1 MRLARLQRESRTT
14 MQKSYGLHGKN
25 ASQLI
30 EYFES
35 TFLLQDPNLPGLN
48 EIRNRS
54 DQLGLRPIHVAASDG
69 LHLEILTRSMGAR
82 KIVEIGTL
90 AGYSGSCLLKGAG
103 PQAKLWTF
111 EYHPHHADAA
121 WESFKKQGVAQQ
133 VDIRVGAALD
143 HLPTIESEGPF
154 DLVFIDADKVNYP
167 KYFDWAV
174 QNLRVGGSILADNT
188 FAWGM
193 ITDTSFDSQED
204 EEAVLALRKYNEK
217 AATDL
222 RVRSTLLPTGEG
234 LTLSVKVR

>member
-1 MRLARLQRESRTT
+1 

-25 ASQLI
+25 APLLI
-30 EYFES
+30 EYFEKV
-35 TFLLQDPNLPGLN
+35 FLLQDPKRNSLQ

-54 DQLGLRPIHVAASDG
+54 DGLGLRPIHVAESDG
-69 LHLEILTRSMGAR
+69 LHLEILTRSMGAK

-90 AGYSGSCLLKGAG
+90 AGYSGACLLRGAG
-103 PQAKLWTF
+103 PDAKLWTF

-121 WESFKKQGVAQQ
+121 WETFRKQGVDRQ
-133 VDIRVGAALD
+133 VTLKVGAALEN
-143 HLPTIESEGPF
+143 LPSIQSEGPF

-193 ITDTSFDSQED
+193 IADTKFESQED
-204 EEAVLALRKYNEK
+204 EEAVQALREYNEK
-217 AATDL
+217 AANDP

-234 LTLSVKVR
+234 LTLSVKLCN